1 MAHIIRPCL
10 SPSQFTQRRLRYW
23 TRNYISEV
31 MILIH
36 FQNVPHIY
44 LFPPIT
50 GKLQRI
56 PFFQLSTMHFLF
68 FFFFWKQTFK
78 EERNYSFSRFI
89 FCCMSSRIDLVKL
102 NKYLSQGMFSFPQIR
117 CAHKKI
123 LPNVMNN
130 VTDVCHITGSLHQ
143 LILLVFTQSFWLPKA
158 MQKLDL
164 FTYLYYIHH

>member
-1 MAHIIRPCL
+1 MYPIFIYFHQLQENYSVYLSSNCL
-10 SPSQFTQRRLRYW
+10 QCIFC
-23 TRNYISEV
+23 
-31 MILIH
+31 
-36 FQNVPHIY
+36 
-44 LFPPIT
+44 
-50 GKLQRI
+50 
-56 PFFQLSTMHFLF
+56 